1 MLDLLRGG
9 RFLAFS
15 ISQSVSN
22 FGDKLDY
29 MALLAMIA
37 ALSSR
42 HQWQSARANS
52 FLLVIATLPVIIFG
66 PLAGVLVDRWNRR
79 RIMIVCDSLRAAL
92 VLSIPFV
99 AIRTQNLPL
108 VFLIAFVVFL
118 LGMFFNTARLAVIPD
133 LVGPGNLLE
142 ANSLLSLLGRGMTF
156 LGLLLG
162 GLIVDWPVWKR
173 IGITETWS
181 AGFFLD
187 SLTFV
192 ASVTTLLFL
201 TIPFHPRAG
210 PPPRTFDEARS
221 RLRTITD
228 AVGSKF
234 TAAFQ
239 DLTEA
244 FRLMRTSP
252 PIRMVIFSVLLFV
265 LLGSGVIILL
275 VPIIQTAPNDTGLN
289 MGTRGVGFTGAVGSI
304 GLVLSSLLYALVGRR
319 LPLRGVLL
327 GGFLLLGL
335 LGLVIA
341 VSRSMLLIL
350 LLAFAA
356 GLLLAPIY
364 ITQDT
369 ILHQNVPAQVRG
381 RVFSARE
388 WLLNLAATLSAAII
402 GQLLLVFPPHFVVTY
417 RLPLVGSEL
426 LLDAR
431 RILLLVISALV
442 AGLSGYQ
449 LLATRRRPPATD
461 AQLPAQEK

>member
-1 MLDLLRGG
+1 
-9 RFLAFS
+9 
-15 ISQSVSN
+15 
-22 FGDKLDY
+22 
-29 MALLAMIA
+29 
-37 ALSSR
+37 
-42 HQWQSARANS
+42 
-52 FLLVIATLPVIIFG
+52 
-66 PLAGVLVDRWNRR
+66 
-79 RIMIVCDSLRAAL
+79 
-92 VLSIPFV
+92 
-99 AIRTQNLPL
+99 
-108 VFLIAFVVFL
+108 
-118 LGMFFNTARLAVIPD
+118 
-133 LVGPGNLLE
+133 
-142 ANSLLSLLGRGMTF
+142 
-156 LGLLLG
+156 
-162 GLIVDWPVWKR
+162 
-173 IGITETWS
+173 
-181 AGFFLD
+181 
-187 SLTFV
+187 
-192 ASVTTLLFL
+192 
-201 TIPFHPRAG
+201 
-210 PPPRTFDEARS
+210 
-221 RLRTITD
+221 
-228 AVGSKF
+228 
-234 TAAFQ
+234 
-239 DLTEA
+239 
-244 FRLMRTSP
+244 
-252 PIRMVIFSVLLFV
+252 MVIFSVLLFV

-369 ILHQNVPAQVRG
+369 ILHQNIPAQVRG

-388 WLLNLAATLSAAII
+388 WLLNLAAALSAAVI